1 MKPRI
6 GEKWEVE
13 FGVINQ
19 TSAVVEVLAD
29 VQEGKNAPT
38 IQCKIGE
45 EVADLSVLCFRRK
58 VE

>member
-1 MKPRI
+1 MKPQI

-29 VQEGKNAPT
+29 VQEGKNTPT
-38 IQCKIGE
+38 IQCKIGD
-45 EVADLSVLCFRRK
+45 EVTDISVLCFRRK